1 MEYSQM
7 ANKLTMGGV
16 FKLLERLNHTPQQG
30 LNDKV
35 RTHENVV
42 VKLG

>member
-1 MEYSQM
+1 M
-7 ANKLTMGGV
+7 AISMSGI
-16 FKLLERLNHTPQQG
+16 FKLLEKLNHTPQNG

-35 RTHENVV
+35 RLEEDVV